1 MTKKKSR
8 SIDDVLESLET
19 QAVFHREREAFHA
32 AEAAAHQ
39 EKQRTHATE
48 LAEISRRM
56 ELFRSAAGEALEL
69 SDRSV
74 PAAAPEPEDIGP
86 ASRPDV
92 RRMVDLILKT
102 KGAGERFGPAT
113 LTQEINLRFG
123 GRLRRPVSAA
133 YVSVLLRRLSE
144 RGRIHLVR
152 RGKPH
157 WEALYVQEAPEAAQ
171 RT

>member
-1 MTKKKSR
+1 MMKKSR
-8 SIDDVLESLET
+8 SIDDVLASLEA
-19 QAVFHREREAFHA
+19 QAAFHREREAFHA
-32 AEAAAHQ
+32 SEAAAHQ
-39 EKQRTHATE
+39 ERQRSHAAE
-48 LAEISRRM
+48 LAEITRRL

-69 SDRSV
+69 SGRSV
-74 PAAAPEPEDIGP
+74 PAATPEPEAEDIGP

-92 RRMVDLILKT
+92 RRMVDLILKA

-113 LTQEINLRFG
+113 LTEEVNRRFG

-144 RGRIHLVR
+144 RGLIHLVR

-157 WEALYVQEAPEAAQ
+157 WEALYVQQEEAG
-171 RT
+171 T